1 MNNNNITPK
10 SLCKNCKFRFRRVF
24 IPSDPDEFIDENGN
38 SVLSDDNENII
49 IMNMCLIA
57 DMDLD
62 LDSTIECTH
71 YAPKE
76 EKKLPFFKN
85 I

>member
-1 MNNNNITPK
+1 MNNNVTSK

-24 IPSDPDEFIDENGN
+24 IPSDPDGFIDENGN
-38 SVLSDDNENII
+38 SVLSDSSENII

-62 LDSTIECTH
+62 LDTTIECTH
-71 YAPKE
+71 YEPKE